1 MRPGSHPRPLAIWA
15 VSALALA
22 GAAALL
28 CVVRFWVLSNPYPP
42 GLDGAQWLAYGRA
55 LAGGAGRSADSTY
68 APLIPIAAYWLSLIL
83 GPELGLRVVATVAL
97 LLLAVA
103 VWLLGVRTLGVTW
116 GSLATALVLPSTA
129 MAEPFYYGGYPQQ
142 ASLAFGI
149 LGIAMLLTASRT
161 KSQKAQVSA
170 FALAS
175 IAFLFASVSHL
186 LFGPL
191 FLVFAALFTVPTAAT
206 RPDRGQF
213 LLRTAVGLVPA
224 LAASAAVANAFVD
237 HGYRAPLD
245 VSQRTLT
252 EAWVYATR
260 ESPGLWAAVVVGAF
274 TILMVFVASKAK
286 QADPYESILKLPE
299 AIIMGV
305 ALAAPSGVLL
315 VASGQPRLAPPFMLG
330 SAVLL
335 AYACRQTARRW
346 NKALPAVL
354 TAWVV
359 SIVWLAWVTTGP
371 VREFATY
378 YQVLDASLIAA
389 ISSIPDSDSGSIAV
403 AADRRGWPVGWW
415 VEALQERP
423 VFTGSNPQWLAFPEE
438 RARAASVTR
447 LLASEDLQVLH
458 ERASELGVEY
468 LLMRK
473 WDWIGWE
480 HWTDSATDTTAFIYD
495 DNETLVM
502 EILPLNP

>member
-1 MRPGSHPRPLAIWA
+1 MRPLRDPRPLAIWA
-15 VSALALA
+15 ISALALA
-22 GAAALL
+22 GAMALL
-28 CVVRFWVLSNPYPP
+28 CVVRFWVLSDPYPP

-68 APLIPIAAYWLSLIL
+68 APLIPIAAYRLSLTL
-83 GPELGLRVVATVAL
+83 GPELGLRVVAIVVL

-103 VWLLGVRTLGVTW
+103 AWLLGICTLGVTW

-129 MAEPFYYGGYPQQ
+129 MAETFYYGGYPQQ

-149 LGIAMLLTASRT
+149 LGMAMLLTASRT
-161 KSQKAQVSA
+161 NSQKAPVDA

-175 IAFLFASVSHL
+175 VAFLLASVSHL

-191 FLVFAALFTVPTAAT
+191 FLVSATLFAISTGAT
-206 RPDRGQF
+206 RPDRVQF
-213 LLRTAVGLVPA
+213 LRRTALSLTPA
-224 LAASAAVANAFVD
+224 LAASAAVAHAFVD
-237 HGYRAPLD
+237 RGYRAPLD

-260 ESPGLWAAVVVGAF
+260 ESPGLWAAVVVGTF

-286 QADPYESILKLPE
+286 QADPYESMLELPV
-299 AIIMGV
+299 AVVMGV

-315 VASGQPRLAPPFMLG
+315 VMSGQPRLAPPFLLG
-330 SAVLL
+330 SAMLF
-335 AYACRQTARRW
+335 AFACRQTARRSG
-346 NKALPAVL
+346 KAVPIVL
-354 TAWVV
+354 AGWVV
-359 SIVWLAWVTTGP
+359 SVVWLAWVTTGL

-389 ISSIPDSDSGSIAV
+389 ISSIPDSNNGSIAV

-415 VEALQERP
+415 VEALQDRP

-438 RARAASVTR
+438 RSRAASVAR
-447 LLASEDLQVLH
+447 LLASEDLQILQ

-480 HWTDSATDTTAFIYD
+480 RWTDGTTYPATFIYD

-502 EILPLNP
+502 EIPPLTP